1 MIEYISKPVV
11 FSWPLLLVV
20 GSLLAGCS
28 SKPVCGEMPISSD
41 QRTCLIDEVDR
52 RVRDDYPFAQLNDLD
67 LEEWSDELRSLDDP
81 SLADDQFLRRVQ
93 EQVAELQD
101 GHTNFYWPDPDRQ
114 AVPPIQL
121 EMLEAGCFV
130 SSVRRDGLSVE
141 RGDRVIEVDGEPVR
155 DRFEEVLARTQAST
169 AAARRRQAS
178 FAMLAGRS
186 GTEVSL
192 TLEGGRSVTVSRE
205 QLRSAPSPEPVS
217 KTFGDIGYIAPLT
230 FRYVDDIDRIDR
242 LLNDLLDRRALVID
256 LRTNGGGASA
266 VADALLARLFD
277 DELAAFEVTDRSGEV
292 TQKVQPGQRG
302 RHFDGPIAVLTNAYT
317 FSAANYFVQRIRYHD
332 RGVVVGRRS
341 GGGSGVPRK
350 TVALTEQISLR
361 VTSGVM
367 RTPEGSHAE
376 KGVPVDVSLPLGQ
389 EFLTSSPEQERG
401 EPPRDRDLRRALE
414 YLRERIQ

>member
-1 MIEYISKPVV
+1 MSKS
-11 FSWPLLLVV
+11 FIYLWPLPLIV
-20 GSLLAGCS
+20 GSLFAGCS
-28 SKPVCGEMPISSD
+28 SKPVCGEMPISAD
-41 QRTCLIDEVDR
+41 QRTCLIDEVEH
-52 RVRDDYPFAQLNDLD
+52 RVRDNYPFAQLNDVDLD
-67 LEEWSDELRSLDDP
+67 EWADELQSIDDP
-81 SLADDQFLRRVQ
+81 SLADDQVFRRVQ
-93 EQVAELQD
+93 EQVADLQD
-101 GHTNFYWPDPDRQ
+101 GHTNFYWPDPERQ

-141 RGDRVIEVDGEPVR
+141 RGDRVVRVDGEPVSR
-155 DRFEEVLARTQAST
+155 RFEDVLGRTQAST
-169 AAARRRQAS
+169 SAARRRQAS

-192 TLEGGRSVTVSRE
+192 TLEGGTNVTVSRE
-205 QLRSAPSPEPVS
+205 ELRSSPSPEPVS

-277 DELAAFEVTDRSGEV
+277 NELEAFEVKDRSGEV
-292 TQKVQPGQRG
+292 TQEIQPGQRG

-317 FSAANYFVQRIRYHD
+317 FSAANYFVHRIRYHD

-350 TVALTEQISLR
+350 TVALTNEISLR
-361 VTSGVM
+361 VTSGVL

-376 KGVPVDVSLPLGQ
+376 KGVSVDVSLPLTQ
-389 EFLTSSPEQERG
+389 DFLTSSPEQKRG
-401 EPPRDRDLRRALE
+401 EPSRDRDLRRALE
-414 YLRERIQ
+414 YLRDRMQ